1 MDNSGARRVIPII
14 LVLIVIAVVIAVLV
28 SVGQNIFG
36 GGGGTTEEVNQGKRS
51 LLNTSEDRSVRMI
64 VRGRIVADENY
75 YSYTITVKPTGRTM
89 TTNNGYLNRVVATED
104 LTNNIPAYEQFVGAL
119 DRAGMMNAPELT
131 GEANNTV
138 GICPAGRM
146 ATFETLRGTTVV
158 KSLWRTSCP
167 NATGSLKT
175 EYIGLVNLFNAQIPD
190 SATMISQINFQ

>member
-36 GGGGTTEEVNQGKRS
+36 GGGPTEEVNQGKRS
-51 LLNTSEDRSVRMI
+51 LLNTDEDRSVRMI
-64 VRGRIVADENY
+64 VRGRIVADENH
-75 YSYTITVKPTGRTM
+75 YSYTITVKPTARNM

-138 GICPAGRM
+138 GICPAGRLV
-146 ATFETLRGTTVV
+146 TFETLRGTTVI
-158 KSLWRTSCP
+158 KSLWTTSCQQGS
-167 NATGSLKT
+167 GSLKT